1 VGTNPPPQEAIFDC
15 PSNTNPCTDPSA
27 HALQLTIPN
36 VSATVGVTVLAT
48 EVPPSQADGLCE
60 SGNTVLNDFDC
71 RFVTF
76 FSDGTN
82 ASNNVIVPLCDP
94 YANGN
99 CVHYLV
105 YSTTGGPGVEPP
117 ASSYS
122 GGVYWQITWNNE
134 SFTPPAPYWSGSTP
148 QLYDDPDYAVTPTSA
163 VGTSCSQPMTING
176 VNQSYSCQFE
186 FNITE
191 FYNPTQTVDSGIG
204 GSTKQFNDVVVAFP
218 PTVAGTNPVV
228 QPLTP
233 SMPAIAVTCLT
244 GCSITGTTIN
254 FTVGT
259 GGTFQAVPT
268 GYPAPTLTE
277 SGTLPNGL
285 TINPLT
291 GIVGGT
297 PAPGSN
303 NTYTVSF
310 TATNSVNHVT
320 QIYSLVVS
328 PAPPP
333 PNFTV
338 TVTELGTGTGQ
349 VIDGQNLDCMEA
361 NGITTGTCSGT
372 YVGGSMI
379 TFTANP
385 TAPTTFGGWGGACAS
400 SGTSLA
406 CTLTVNSSQNVTAN
420 FVPPPTTVPLSFP
433 VGTNP
438 PPQEAVFNCP
448 SHTNPCTDPSA
459 HALQLT
465 IPNVSTAVGVTVL
478 ATEVPPS
485 QANGLC
491 GSTNSVTNDFD
502 CRFVTF
508 FSDGTDANNNKI
520 VPLCDP
526 YANGNCVH
534 YLVYS
539 TTGGPGVEPP
549 ASSYSGGVYWQI
561 TWNNESFTPPAP
573 YWSGSTPQLYDDPD
587 YAVTPTSAVGTS
599 CSQPMTIN
607 GVNQSYSCQFEF
619 NITEFYNPTQTVDSG
634 IGGSTK
640 QFNDVVVAFP
650 PTVAGTNPVVQPL
663 TPSMP
668 AIAVTCLTGCS
679 ITGTTI
685 NFTVGTGGT
694 FQAVPTGYPAPTLT
708 ESGTLPNGLTI
719 NPLTGIVGGTP
730 APGSNNTY
738 TVSFTAT
745 NSVNHVTQIY
755 SLVVSPAPPP
765 PNFTVTV
772 TELGTGTGQVIDGQ
786 NLDCME
792 ANGITTGTCSGT
804 YVGGSMITFT
814 ANPTAPTTFG
824 GWGGACASSGTS
836 LACTLTVN
844 SSQNV
849 TANFVPP
856 PTTVPLS
863 FPVGTNPPPQE
874 AVFNCPSH
882 TNPCTDPS
890 AHALQLTIP
899 NVSTAV
905 GVTVL
910 ATEVPP
916 SQANGLCGSTNSVT
930 NDFDCRFVTFFSD
943 GTDANNNKIVPLCDP
958 YANGNCVHY
967 LVYSTTGGP
976 GVEPPASS
984 YSGGVYWQITW
995 NNDSFT
1001 PPAPYWPGST
1011 PQLYDDPDYAVTPT
1025 SAVGTSCTQPMTIN
1039 GVNQSYSCQ
1048 FEFNITEFYNPTQ
1061 TVDSGIGGSTKQFN
1075 DVVVAFPPTVAGTG
1089 TVVQPPPTP
1098 STPAITATCL
1108 TGCSITGTTI
1118 NFTIGSGG
1126 TFQALPTG
1134 YPAPT
1139 LTETGALP
1147 NGLTLNKLT
1156 GIVGGTP
1163 TGTSGMFP
1171 ISFTATNSK
1180 GATTQSYTLT
1190 VKAAAASKLVFTT
1203 SPVTVTAGSCSTVIT
1218 AQSQDSNGNPS
1229 DPASTETLALSTSGS
1244 GGSFYSNSTCTTSI
1258 TSVSIPTSANTA
1270 SFYWK
1275 DTTAGSP
1282 VITASGTGAFSSAPT
1297 QAETVKAAAASK
1309 LVFTTSPVT
1318 VTAGV
1323 ASGTITVQRQDQY
1336 GNANT
1341 TDATRTVTLSSSSTG
1356 TVTFTPASLSIA
1368 SGSSS
1373 ASFTYTDTKAGTP
1386 TITAA
1391 STSPTT
1397 ITSASQQETVN
1408 AAAATLKI
1416 APTSLNF
1423 GTVYYDQIGVQFVT
1437 LTNTGTTPITISSVK
1452 ITTPGNA
1459 IADFGEITVC
1469 LPFIPSMPGTL
1480 QPGKTCTIA
1489 VGFLDASKIFS
1500 PTASTATIAITDN
1513 AAGSPQLIPLSLTVI
1528 NPQASLGASSL
1539 SFATQKVGTTS
1550 ASKTVMLT
1558 NTGNTPLTL
1567 GTLTVSGNF
1576 ALVSGSGTTCSNN
1589 GTVAAGAS
1597 CAINVTFKPTAK
1609 GNNTGSVKITDN
1621 ALNSP
1626 QSISLS
1632 GTGN

>member
-1 VGTNPPPQEAIFDC
+1 
-15 PSNTNPCTDPSA
+15 
-27 HALQLTIPN
+27 
-36 VSATVGVTVLAT
+36 
-48 EVPPSQADGLCE
+48 
-60 SGNTVLNDFDC
+60 
-71 RFVTF
+71 
-76 FSDGTN
+76 
-82 ASNNVIVPLCDP
+82 
-94 YANGN
+94 
-99 CVHYLV
+99 
-105 YSTTGGPGVEPP
+105 
-117 ASSYS
+117 
-122 GGVYWQITWNNE
+122 VYWQITWNNE
-134 SFTPPAPYWSGSTP
+134 SFTPPAPYWS
-148 QLYDDPDYAVTPTSA
+148 
-163 VGTSCSQPMTING
+163 
-176 VNQSYSCQFE
+176 
-186 FNITE
+186 
-191 FYNPTQTVDSGIG
+191 
-204 GSTKQFNDVVVAFP
+204 
-218 PTVAGTNPVV
+218 
-228 QPLTP
+228 
-233 SMPAIAVTCLT
+233 
-244 GCSITGTTIN
+244 
-254 FTVGT
+254 
-259 GGTFQAVPT
+259 
-268 GYPAPTLTE
+268 
-277 SGTLPNGL
+277 
-285 TINPLT
+285 
-291 GIVGGT
+291 
-297 PAPGSN
+297 
-303 NTYTVSF
+303 
-310 TATNSVNHVT
+310 
-320 QIYSLVVS
+320 
-328 PAPPP
+328 
-333 PNFTV
+333 
-338 TVTELGTGTGQ
+338 
-349 VIDGQNLDCMEA
+349 
-361 NGITTGTCSGT
+361 
-372 YVGGSMI
+372 
-379 TFTANP
+379 
-385 TAPTTFGGWGGACAS
+385 
-400 SGTSLA
+400 
-406 CTLTVNSSQNVTAN
+406 
-420 FVPPPTTVPLSFP
+420 
-433 VGTNP
+433 
-438 PPQEAVFNCP
+438 
-448 SHTNPCTDPSA
+448 
-459 HALQLT
+459 
-465 IPNVSTAVGVTVL
+465 
-478 ATEVPPS
+478 
-485 QANGLC
+485 
-491 GSTNSVTNDFD
+491 
-502 CRFVTF
+502 
-508 FSDGTDANNNKI
+508 
-520 VPLCDP
+520 
-526 YANGNCVH
+526 
-534 YLVYS
+534 
-539 TTGGPGVEPP
+539 
-549 ASSYSGGVYWQI
+549 
-561 TWNNESFTPPAP
+561 
-573 YWSGSTPQLYDDPD
+573 
-587 YAVTPTSAVGTS
+587 
-599 CSQPMTIN
+599 
-607 GVNQSYSCQFEF
+607 
-619 NITEFYNPTQTVDSG
+619 
-634 IGGSTK
+634 
-640 QFNDVVVAFP
+640 
-650 PTVAGTNPVVQPL
+650 
-663 TPSMP
+663 
-668 AIAVTCLTGCS
+668 
-679 ITGTTI
+679 
-685 NFTVGTGGT
+685 
-694 FQAVPTGYPAPTLT
+694 
-708 ESGTLPNGLTI
+708 
-719 NPLTGIVGGTP
+719 
-730 APGSNNTY
+730 
-738 TVSFTAT
+738 
-745 NSVNHVTQIY
+745 
-755 SLVVSPAPPP
+755 
-765 PNFTVTV
+765 
-772 TELGTGTGQVIDGQ
+772 
-786 NLDCME
+786 
-792 ANGITTGTCSGT
+792 
-804 YVGGSMITFT
+804 
-814 ANPTAPTTFG
+814 
-824 GWGGACASSGTS
+824 
-836 LACTLTVN
+836 
-844 SSQNV
+844 
-849 TANFVPP
+849 
-856 PTTVPLS
+856 
-863 FPVGTNPPPQE
+863 
-874 AVFNCPSH
+874 
-882 TNPCTDPS
+882 
-890 AHALQLTIP
+890 
-899 NVSTAV
+899 
-905 GVTVL
+905 
-910 ATEVPP
+910 
-916 SQANGLCGSTNSVT
+916 
-930 NDFDCRFVTFFSD
+930 
-943 GTDANNNKIVPLCDP
+943 
-958 YANGNCVHY
+958 
-967 LVYSTTGGP
+967 
-976 GVEPPASS
+976 
-984 YSGGVYWQITW
+984 
-995 NNDSFT
+995 
-1001 PPAPYWPGST
+1001 GST

-1180 GATTQSYTLT
+1180 GATTQSYTLTVKAAAASKLVFTTSPVTVTAGSCSTVITAQSQDSNGNPSDPASTETLALSTSGSGGSFYSNSTCTTSITSVSIPTSANTASFYWKDTTAGSPVITASGTGAFSSAPTQAET

-1589 GTVAAGAS
+1589 VTVAAGAS
-1597 CAINVTFKPTAK
+1597 CSINVTFKPTAK

-1621 ALNSP
+1621 ALSSP

>member
-1 VGTNPPPQEAIFDC
+1 LSFAPTVEGNTSTDSPKSVTAQNIGNQSLNAVAPGLTVGTNFTKVAGSGTPADCTSSFSLAAGASCNLSIDFVPTVAGPISSAAVFTDNALNTSPSAMQSITLTSTGVVPTPTPLEGPANPSYTTTSTFSFMDSEAGVTFQCSLDSAPFTACLPGITYSSLSEGPHTWSVEAVDASANASAPFTLNWTIVPSQVTVTPAGTGGGTVTSSPSGISCPSACFAQFDGVMVTLTATPNAGSVFTGWSVVGGSCPGTGTCIVNTASSFQSVTATFTLLTSFTLNVTELGTGTGHVTYGPPPQFTCSEANGLPETGTCSASYTSGTPVTLTATPTAPTTFGGWGGACASSGTSLTCNLTISSSENVTANFVPAPESVNLTFQEGTNPPPQEAIFAC
-15 PSNTNPCTDPSA
+15 PSGGNPCTNPNA

-36 VSATVGVTVLAT
+36 VSATVAVTVLAT

-76 FSDGTN
+76 FSDGTDAN
-82 ASNNVIVPLCDP
+82 NNVIVPLCDP

-105 YSTTGGPGVEPP
+105 YSTAGGPGVEPP
-117 ASSYS
+117 VSSYS

-134 SFTPPAPYWSGSTP
+134 SFTPPASYYLGSTP
-148 QLYDDPDYAVTPTSA
+148 QLYDDPDYAPTPGSS
-163 VGTSCSQPMTING
+163 VGTSCTQPMTING

-218 PTVAGTNPVV
+218 PTVKGTNPVV
-228 QPLTP
+228 LPPTP
-233 SMPAIAVTCLT
+233 SAPAIAVTCLT

-259 GGTFQAVPT
+259 GGTFQAVPS
-268 GYPAPTLTE
+268 GYPASTLTE
-277 SGTLPNGL
+277 SGALPSGL
-285 TINPLT
+285 TINQLT

-599 CSQPMTIN
+599 CS
-607 GVNQSYSCQFEF
+607 
-619 NITEFYNPTQTVDSG
+619 
-634 IGGSTK
+634 
-640 QFNDVVVAFP
+640 
-650 PTVAGTNPVVQPL
+650 
-663 TPSMP
+663 
-668 AIAVTCLTGCS
+668 
-679 ITGTTI
+679 
-685 NFTVGTGGT
+685 
-694 FQAVPTGYPAPTLT
+694 
-708 ESGTLPNGLTI
+708 
-719 NPLTGIVGGTP
+719 
-730 APGSNNTY
+730 
-738 TVSFTAT
+738 
-745 NSVNHVTQIY
+745 
-755 SLVVSPAPPP
+755 
-765 PNFTVTV
+765 
-772 TELGTGTGQVIDGQ
+772 
-786 NLDCME
+786 
-792 ANGITTGTCSGT
+792 
-804 YVGGSMITFT
+804 
-814 ANPTAPTTFG
+814 
-824 GWGGACASSGTS
+824 
-836 LACTLTVN
+836 
-844 SSQNV
+844 
-849 TANFVPP
+849 
-856 PTTVPLS
+856 
-863 FPVGTNPPPQE
+863 
-874 AVFNCPSH
+874 
-882 TNPCTDPS
+882 
-890 AHALQLTIP
+890 
-899 NVSTAV
+899 
-905 GVTVL
+905 
-910 ATEVPP
+910 
-916 SQANGLCGSTNSVT
+916 
-930 NDFDCRFVTFFSD
+930 
-943 GTDANNNKIVPLCDP
+943 
-958 YANGNCVHY
+958 
-967 LVYSTTGGP
+967 
-976 GVEPPASS
+976 
-984 YSGGVYWQITW
+984 
-995 NNDSFT
+995 
-1001 PPAPYWPGST
+1001 
-1011 PQLYDDPDYAVTPT
+1011 
-1025 SAVGTSCTQPMTIN
+1025 QPMTIN

-1589 GTVAAGAS
+1589 VTVAAGAS
-1597 CAINVTFKPTAK
+1597 CSINVTFKPTAK

-1621 ALNSP
+1621 ALSSP

>member
-1 VGTNPPPQEAIFDC
+1 
-15 PSNTNPCTDPSA
+15 
-27 HALQLTIPN
+27 
-36 VSATVGVTVLAT
+36 
-48 EVPPSQADGLCE
+48 
-60 SGNTVLNDFDC
+60 
-71 RFVTF
+71 
-76 FSDGTN
+76 
-82 ASNNVIVPLCDP
+82 
-94 YANGN
+94 
-99 CVHYLV
+99 
-105 YSTTGGPGVEPP
+105 
-117 ASSYS
+117 
-122 GGVYWQITWNNE
+122 
-134 SFTPPAPYWSGSTP
+134 
-148 QLYDDPDYAVTPTSA
+148 
-163 VGTSCSQPMTING
+163 MTING

-218 PTVAGTNPVV
+218 PTVKGTNPVV
-228 QPLTP
+228 QPPTP
-233 SMPAIAVTCLT
+233 SAPAIAVTCLT

-259 GGTFQAVPT
+259 GGTFQAVPS
-268 GYPAPTLTE
+268 GYPASTLTE
-277 SGTLPNGL
+277 SGALPSGL

-573 YWSGSTPQLYDDPD
+573 YWS
-587 YAVTPTSAVGTS
+587 
-599 CSQPMTIN
+599 
-607 GVNQSYSCQFEF
+607 
-619 NITEFYNPTQTVDSG
+619 
-634 IGGSTK
+634 
-640 QFNDVVVAFP
+640 
-650 PTVAGTNPVVQPL
+650 
-663 TPSMP
+663 
-668 AIAVTCLTGCS
+668 
-679 ITGTTI
+679 
-685 NFTVGTGGT
+685 
-694 FQAVPTGYPAPTLT
+694 
-708 ESGTLPNGLTI
+708 
-719 NPLTGIVGGTP
+719 
-730 APGSNNTY
+730 
-738 TVSFTAT
+738 
-745 NSVNHVTQIY
+745 
-755 SLVVSPAPPP
+755 
-765 PNFTVTV
+765 
-772 TELGTGTGQVIDGQ
+772 
-786 NLDCME
+786 
-792 ANGITTGTCSGT
+792 
-804 YVGGSMITFT
+804 
-814 ANPTAPTTFG
+814 
-824 GWGGACASSGTS
+824 
-836 LACTLTVN
+836 
-844 SSQNV
+844 
-849 TANFVPP
+849 
-856 PTTVPLS
+856 
-863 FPVGTNPPPQE
+863 
-874 AVFNCPSH
+874 
-882 TNPCTDPS
+882 
-890 AHALQLTIP
+890 
-899 NVSTAV
+899 
-905 GVTVL
+905 
-910 ATEVPP
+910 
-916 SQANGLCGSTNSVT
+916 
-930 NDFDCRFVTFFSD
+930 
-943 GTDANNNKIVPLCDP
+943 
-958 YANGNCVHY
+958 
-967 LVYSTTGGP
+967 
-976 GVEPPASS
+976 
-984 YSGGVYWQITW
+984 
-995 NNDSFT
+995 
-1001 PPAPYWPGST
+1001 GST

-1528 NPQASLGASSL
+1528 NPQASLSASSL

-1589 GTVAAGAS
+1589 VTVAAGAS
-1597 CAINVTFKPTAK
+1597 CSINVTFKPTAK

-1621 ALNSP
+1621 ALSSP